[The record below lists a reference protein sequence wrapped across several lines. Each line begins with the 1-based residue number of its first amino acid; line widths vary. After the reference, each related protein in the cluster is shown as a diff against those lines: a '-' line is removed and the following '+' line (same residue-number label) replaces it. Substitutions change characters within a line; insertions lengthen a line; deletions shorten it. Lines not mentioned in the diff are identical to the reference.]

1 MPQVNFKK
9 QSPKLDMNP
18 MVDMAFLLVT
28 FFMLTTTFKTEEP
41 VEVISPSSISEVK
54 LPEQDLMTIT
64 VSKEGAIFFTIDG
77 QFSRGRLLD
86 MVGTRYEM
94 VFTKDER
101 RNFALMSSFGIPIS
115 ELKTFLNQEVKTRKS
130 YVQKGIPCDS
140 ANNEL
145 ADWIILSRVTNPR
158 LRVALKGDQDTPY
171 PIIKQVMNTL
181 VDNKVNRF
189 NLVTTLETSAD
200 G

>member
-9 QSPKLDMNP
+9 KSPKLDMNP

-41 VEVISPSSISEVK
+41 IEVISPSSMSETK
-54 LPEQDLMTIT
+54 LPEKDLMTIS
-64 VSKEGAIFFTIDG
+64 VSEEGSIFFTIDG

-86 MVGTRYEM
+86 LIGRRYEIQ
-94 VFTKDER
+94 FSKEER
-101 RNFALMSSFGIPIS
+101 RNFALMASFGLSIS
-115 ELKTFLNQEVKTRKS
+115 ELKGFLQKPLKDRKA
-130 YVQKGIPCDS
+130 YDQKGIPCDS
-140 ANNEL
+140 TNNEL

-158 LRVALKGDQDTPY
+158 LRVALKGDQNTPY
-171 PIIKQVMNTL
+171 PIIKEVMETL

-189 NLVTTLETSAD
+189 NLVTTLETQPD
-200 G
+200 E